1 MAVSYEILK
10 KSLKKRSKDS
20 QTITPMLEQYLNI
33 KSQYKDAILFFR
45 LGDFY
50 EMFFEDAHIASKILE
65 ITLTTRDKNKEN
77 PIPMCGVPA
86 HAAEPY
92 ITKLVKAGYKVA
104 ICEQVEDPTAA
115 KGIVK
120 REVIRI
126 LTPGLLTNQDALNA
140 KDNNFLVSI
149 FKHLKKDKWG
159 ISYIDLSTGEFKTT
173 ELTSEDE
180 LLGELFRLEPKELLV
195 SPQLKN
201 SDYIRKI
208 SQALEDIYITYGEKE
223 WFSEEKAKDKL
234 LKFFNTISLEGFGI
248 ENKQLSIVSSSALLD
263 YVLKTQKTLSIPIN
277 GITFYNLSNYLV
289 LDESSKR
296 NLELI
301 ANSLDQSKRSTLL
314 EVLDQTVTAMG
325 GRLLKKWILYPLKD
339 IKEIEKRQ
347 AVITTFLE
355 NFSLRKKI
363 IKLLCNVYDLERL
376 ISRVCLFTATPR
388 DLLSIKNSLENIPKI
403 KELLLKIRALP
414 ILLDKL
420 ASELDE
426 LKDVVD
432 LISKSIKEEPS
443 IHIKDGGVIKKGFSK
458 ELDELLDIQ
467 HHAKSYL
474 AKIEAREK
482 EKTGISNLRIG
493 FNKVFGYYI
502 EVSKAQSRLVPDY
515 YIRKQTLVS
524 SERYITPE
532 LKELETKILSA
543 SEKAKTL
550 EQSIFN
556 QIRKSVAD
564 QVNRIQ
570 RTANALAIIDCLISL
585 CEVAD
590 KYKYVRPE
598 IGDFDEIEII
608 AGRHPV
614 VERSLG
620 LGKFVPNDI
629 MLDRS
634 NYQLLIITGP
644 NMAGKSTILRQ
655 TALIVLMAQMGSFVP
670 ADSARIGLV
679 DRIFTRVGATDYL
692 SRGKS
697 TFMVEMSET
706 ANILHNATS
715 KSLVILDEI
724 GRGTSTYD
732 GLSIAWAVAEY
743 LLKKD
748 GGIKTMF
755 ATHYHELTKLSY
767 ENSKVKNL
775 HVAVKEWQENIV
787 FLHQLKEGATNKSY
801 GIQVAALAG
810 IPKEVINRA
819 KEILK
824 NIEKDELNI
833 WGEPK
838 LLRSKRIESK
848 RPVQMVLP
856 IVSDVSQQI
865 EQKLL
870 TLDINNITPLEA
882 LNFLAELK
890 QMAKKDN

>member
-1 MAVSYEILK
+1 MAVSSLKSNIK
-10 KSLKKRSKDS
+10 KSSKDPQS
-20 QTITPMLEQYLNI
+20 TTPMLEQYLNI
-33 KSQYKDAILFFR
+33 KSQYKDTILFFR

-50 EMFFEDAHIASKILE
+50 EMFFDDALIASKILE

-104 ICEQVEDPTAA
+104 ICEQVEDPATS

-126 LTPGLLTNQDALNA
+126 LTPGLLTTEGALDA
-140 KDNNFLVSI
+140 KDNNFLVAI
-149 FKHLKKDKWG
+149 FKDATQDRWG
-159 ISYIDLSTGEFKTT
+159 LSYIDLSTGEFKTT
-173 ELTSEDE
+173 ELASEED

-195 SPQLKN
+195 PLELKN

-208 SQALEDIYITYGEKE
+208 SQALEDIYITYDEKDCFYKE
-223 WFSEEKAKDKL
+223 NAKDKL
-234 LKFFNTISLEGFGI
+234 LTFFNTISLEGFGI
-248 ENKQLSIVSSSALLD
+248 EDKPLSIIASSALLD
-263 YVLKTQKTLSIPIN
+263 YVLKTQKTLSIPIS
-277 GITFYNLSNYLV
+277 GINVYNLSNYLI
-289 LDESSKR
+289 LDEPTKR

-301 ANSLDQSKRSTLL
+301 ANSLDHSKRATLL
-314 EVLDQTVTAMG
+314 EVLDQTTTAMG

-339 IKEIEKRQ
+339 IKEIEKRL
-347 AVITTFLE
+347 AVISTFLE
-355 NFSLRKKI
+355 NFSIRKKL
-363 IKLLCNVYDLERL
+363 KKFLSKVYDLERL

-388 DLLSIKNSLENIPKI
+388 DLLGIKSSLENIPKI
-403 KELLLKIRALP
+403 KVCLSNITAPP
-414 ILLDKL
+414 ILLDEL
-420 ASELDE
+420 ISQLDE
-426 LKDVVD
+426 LKDIVE
-432 LISKSIKEEPS
+432 LISRAIKEEPS
-443 IHIKDGGVIKKGFSK
+443 LHIKDGGVIKRGFCK

-467 HHAKSYL
+467 HNARSYL
-474 AKIEAREK
+474 AKIEATEK
-482 EKTGISNLRIG
+482 EKTGISTLKIG

-502 EVSKAQSRLVPDY
+502 EVSKAQSKLVPDY

-532 LKELETKILSA
+532 LKELEAKILSA
-543 SEKAKTL
+543 SEKSIAL
-550 EQSIFN
+550 EQKLFN
-556 QIRKSVAD
+556 QIKKDIAN
-564 QVNRIQ
+564 QAKRIQ
-570 RTANALAIIDCLISL
+570 KTANILAILDCLLCL

-590 KYKYVRPE
+590 KNKYVRPK

-614 VERSLG
+614 VEKSLG
-620 LGKFVPNDI
+620 FGKFVPNDI
-629 MLDRS
+629 FLNREDK
-634 NYQLLIITGP
+634 QLLIITGP

-670 ADSARIGLV
+670 AESAKIGLV

-748 GGIKTMF
+748 GGIKTLF

-767 ENSKVKNL
+767 ESSKVKNL
-775 HVAVKEWQENIV
+775 HVAVKEWQDNII
-787 FLHQLKEGATNKSY
+787 FLHQLKQGATNKSY

-819 KEILK
+819 KEILE
-824 NIEKDELNI
+824 NIEQGDFNL

-838 LLRSKRIESK
+838 LLRQRSKKREVK
-848 RPVQMVLP
+848 RPIQMVLP
-856 IVSDVSQQI
+856 IVSGVSQQI
-865 EQKLL
+865 EQKLV
-870 TLDINNITPLEA
+870 TIDINNITPLQA
-882 LNFLAELK
+882 LNVLAELK
-890 QMAKKDN
+890 QLIEKDK

>member
-1 MAVSYEILK
+1 VPEELK
-10 KSLKKRSKDS
+10 ETD
-20 QTITPMLEQYLNI
+20 I
-33 KSQYKDAILFFR
+33 
-45 LGDFY
+45 
-50 EMFFEDAHIASKILE
+50 
-65 ITLTTRDKNKEN
+65 
-77 PIPMCGVPA
+77 
-86 HAAEPY
+86 
-92 ITKLVKAGYKVA
+92 
-104 ICEQVEDPTAA
+104 
-115 KGIVK
+115 
-120 REVIRI
+120 
-126 LTPGLLTNQDALNA
+126 
-140 KDNNFLVSI
+140 
-149 FKHLKKDKWG
+149 
-159 ISYIDLSTGEFKTT
+159 
-173 ELTSEDE
+173 
-180 LLGELFRLEPKELLV
+180 
-195 SPQLKN
+195 
-201 SDYIRKI
+201 IRKI
-208 SQALEDIYITYGEKE
+208 SQALEQIYITYGEKQ
-223 WFSEEKAKDKL
+223 WFYKERAKERL
-234 LKFFNTISLEGFGI
+234 LRFFNTITLEGFGI
-248 ENKQLSIVSSSALLD
+248 EDKNLSIIASSALLQ
-263 YVLKTQKTLSIPIN
+263 YVVKTQKTFSIPIN
-277 GITFYNLSNYLV
+277 GITFYSLSNYLI
-289 LDESSKR
+289 LDEPSKR
-296 NLELI
+296 NLELV
-301 ANSLDQSKRSTLL
+301 ANSLDQTKKSTLL

-325 GRLLKKWILYPLKD
+325 GRLIKKWILYPLKD
-339 IKEIEKRQ
+339 IKQIQKRQ
-347 AVITTFLE
+347 GAIAAFLE
-355 NFSLRKKI
+355 NPSIRRKLRK
-363 IKLLCNVYDLERL
+363 LFGSVYDLERL

-388 DLLSIKNSLENIPKI
+388 DLLSIKNSLENVPTIKKLLSKI
-403 KELLLKIRALP
+403 TALP
-414 ILLDKL
+414 ILLDEL
-420 ASELDE
+420 ISELDE
-426 LKDVVD
+426 LHDIVD
-432 LISKSIKEEPS
+432 LISKSIKEDPS

-467 HHAKSYL
+467 HDAKSYL
-474 AKIEAREK
+474 AKIETREK
-482 EKTGISNLRIG
+482 EKTGISNLKIG
-493 FNKVFGYYI
+493 FNRVFGYYI
-502 EVSKAQSRLVPDY
+502 EVSKAQSELVPDY

-532 LKELETKILSA
+532 LKELESKILSA
-543 SEKAKTL
+543 SEKAKSI

-556 QIRKSVAD
+556 QIRKQIAD
-564 QVNRIQ
+564 QATRIQ
-570 RTANALAIIDCLISL
+570 KTANVLAVLDCLLSL

-590 KYKYVRPE
+590 RYKYVRPE

-620 LGKFVPNDI
+620 LGKFVPNDVV
-629 MLDRS
+629 LDRS
-634 NYQLLIITGP
+634 EQQLLIITGP

-655 TALIVLMAQMGSFVP
+655 TALIVLMAQMGGFVP
-670 ADSARIGLV
+670 AESAKIGLV

-775 HVAVKEWQENIV
+775 HVAVKEWQDNIV

-810 IPKEVINRA
+810 IPDEVIKRA
-819 KEILK
+819 KEILE
-824 NIEKDELNI
+824 NIEQGELNL

-838 LLRSKRIESK
+838 LLKAKKKDTK

-856 IVSDVSQQI
+856 IVSNVAQQI

-890 QMAKKDN
+890 NMAKKDR